1 MTEASPLTGDSA
13 ALGDGVQ
20 VGGERSDGLAHGVQ
34 YSTDVQNRLS
44 LTCTVQH
51 STIQVYRTGY
61 FSPVLYSSVQYRC
74 TEPVVSHLTHG
85 GGDDVA

>member
-1 MTEASPLTGDSA
+1 MMTEASPLTRDRA

-44 LTCTVQH
+44 LTCTVQL
-51 STIQVYRTGY
+51 STI
-61 FSPVLYSSVQYRC
+61 
-74 TEPVVSHLTHG
+74 
-85 GGDDVA
+85 